1 LEVTFWNKKL
11 FGPPQVVANAYPW
24 ETGFYYFVPK
34 MGSFFSQNT
43 EFALFI
49 PNDFSYNLKR
59 KHKERRKPMQR
70 MMMLGVLVSLMM
82 LTGSVYAAETVKI
95 KGEIIDTYCYGLMG
109 AKGESH
115 RQCAMDCIKAGI
127 PAGLLEEGTG
137 KVYVLL
143 PNKDKA
149 GLPKGVVDKAGH
161 TATVTGK
168 VYTTGGSQFL
178 TVESIE

>member
-1 LEVTFWNKKL
+1 MEKT
-11 FGPPQVVANAYPW
+11 A
-24 ETGFYYFVPK
+24 
-34 MGSFFSQNT
+34 FF
-43 EFALFI
+43 AILI
-49 PNDFSYNLKR
+49 GLLIVFS
-59 KHKERRKPMQR
+59 
-70 MMMLGVLVSLMM
+70 
-82 LTGSVYAAETVKI
+82 TSVYAAEAVKI

-115 RQCAMDCIKAGI
+115 RQCAIDCIKAGI

-143 PNKDKA
+143 PSKDKTGLPKRVMDKA
-149 GLPKGVVDKAGH
+149 GRM
-161 TATVTGK
+161 ATITGK